1 MNLISLLIHWKP
13 YGAAQ
18 FLIQT
23 FLKISRRGRDVSIG
37 RVVMKDE
44 DFQLPENGQHPSGS
58 IPFKNPIQKCFCS
71 FHFDSAL
78 GLALGRIPA
87 IAELSCMTHGHKN
100 QLPVLFV
107 HRNLCG
113 AACRALSSKTFL
125 LKSSTASFFPPPG
138 ETYHLLQL
146 LLGKWKL
153 ISVCQDLRAPR
164 DDGGPGQP
172 HLGPSPWAQEPHFS
186 SAWRF
191 ESLLHRAAGVPQPKF
206 QTLFPGSALPPWMFL
221 VENVY
226 SWKLNVIIRKLEI
239 KRA

>member
-1 MNLISLLIHWKP
+1 MNLISLFIHRKP

-23 FLKISRRGRDVSIG
+23 FLKISRRDRDVSTG

-44 DFQLPENGQHPSGS
+44 GFQLPENGQHPSGS

-87 IAELSCMTHGHKN
+87 IAALSCMTHGHKN
-100 QLPVLFV
+100 QLPVLFI

-125 LKSSTASFFPPPG
+125 LKSSTASFFPSPRGNLSSASAAAWKMKTHLCLSGPEGTKRRRWPWPASPG
-138 ETYHLLQL
+138 TFSL
-146 LLGKWKL
+146 
-153 ISVCQDLRAPR
+153 
-164 DDGGPGQP
+164 GPGAPFQLS
-172 HLGPSPWAQEPHFS
+172 LG
-186 SAWRF
+186 
-191 ESLLHRAAGVPQPKF
+191 L
-206 QTLFPGSALPPWMFL
+206 
-221 VENVY
+221 
-226 SWKLNVIIRKLEI
+226 
-239 KRA
+239 